1 MRNLSPQAQRAMQ
14 SVLAHAEA
22 AADLMGMSRG
32 TLLLMLAVGALTSEE
47 KDSKDIQSAVDFIA
61 AGLAAKLSD
70 IEF

>member
-1 MRNLSPQAQRAMQ
+1 MKALTPQAQRAMQ
-14 SVLAHAEA
+14 TILAHAEN

-47 KDSKDIQSAVDFIA
+47 KDSRDIQTAVDFIA
-61 AGLAAKLSD
+61 AGLATKLSD